1 MTAQTSTTPTER
13 PNRVATPKNFSTNA
27 WLFMRYSA
35 ILLIPLAFGH
45 LILQDVVVGVHSIDL
60 NYVAN
65 RWDFVAWRIY
75 DAALLIFAFAHGMN
89 GLRQVLEDYI
99 HNDRAFQ
106 VVSWTLL
113 VLWLVVSIIGAISI
127 IGGVK

>member
-1 MTAQTSTTPTER
+1 MTAQTSTPTER
-13 PNRVATPKNFSTNA
+13 SNRVATPKNFSTNA

-75 DAALLIFAFAHGMN
+75 DAGLLIFAFAHGMN

-106 VVSWTLL
+106 IVSWALL
-113 VLWLVVSIIGAISI
+113 VLWLVVSVIGGISI